1 MCQVHSDW
9 MVPMVLKESRVIEVL
24 MVTRVLVGIVGNLV
38 SKVMLE

>member
-1 MCQVHSDW
+1 